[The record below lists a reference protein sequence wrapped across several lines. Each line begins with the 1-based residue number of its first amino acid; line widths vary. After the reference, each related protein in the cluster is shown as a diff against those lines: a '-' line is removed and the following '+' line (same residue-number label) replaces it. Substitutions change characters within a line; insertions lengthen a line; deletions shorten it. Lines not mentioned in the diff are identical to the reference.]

1 MANGT
6 IPTDNATYRGYSF
19 ASYISNAYAGKTSVE
34 RIHSYKFGTFAFVVF
49 NLALDAS
56 MPSPTDFVTIGN
68 LGFSLKGQFLE
79 IVLAQNG
86 AGHMLVQLLPS
97 GDIRIANTS
106 GTTLSDAFHRAII
119 PVVLG

>member
-1 MANGT
+1 MAVSK
-6 IPTDNATYRGYSF
+6 IAVDNAVCRGYSF
-19 ASYISNAYAGKTSVE
+19 ANYISNTYAGKTSVE

-49 NLALDAS
+49 NLALDVP

-79 IVLAQNG
+79 IVLAQSG
-86 AGHMLVQLLPS
+86 AGHMLVQLLPN
-97 GDIRIANTS
+97 GDIRIANTC

-119 PVVLG
+119 PVALG